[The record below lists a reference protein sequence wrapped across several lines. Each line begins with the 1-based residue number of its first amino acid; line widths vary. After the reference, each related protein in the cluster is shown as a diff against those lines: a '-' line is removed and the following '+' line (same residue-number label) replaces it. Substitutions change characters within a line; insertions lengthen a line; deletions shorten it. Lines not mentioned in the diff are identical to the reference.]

1 MKKQKTIA
9 IFIAYKAE
17 STLKK
22 FWENLPKQYFDE
34 FILIDDCSKDKTFE
48 IAKKLKGL
56 RVYQNKT
63 NLGYGGNL
71 KRALKIALRHGA
83 DIIVDIHP
91 DNEYKPSA
99 IPLALEKIQKEGYE
113 FILGNRFTNISETIK
128 NGMFIWKIL
137 PLLTLSFIDKII
149 LGLKISDLHQGF
161 RVYTRK
167 FLEKVNYQK
176 NSNDYL
182 FSFELIAQARYKNI
196 KIAEVPVEV
205 NYEGKKKGA
214 TLINSLK
221 YSLGTFKVITL
232 YLLARL
238 GIKTKLFK
246 NPNNN

>member
-1 MKKQKTIA
+1 
-9 IFIAYKAE
+9 
-17 STLKK
+17 
-22 FWENLPKQYFDE
+22 
-34 FILIDDCSKDKTFE
+34 
-48 IAKKLKGL
+48 
-56 RVYQNKT
+56 
-63 NLGYGGNL
+63 
-71 KRALKIALRHGA
+71 
-83 DIIVDIHP
+83 
-91 DNEYKPSA
+91 
-99 IPLALEKIQKEGYE
+99 
-113 FILGNRFTNISETIK
+113 
-128 NGMFIWKIL
+128 MFIWKIL

-246 NPNNN
+246 NSNNKT